1 MLSAKYAAL
10 VFGVMFIALAFNAS
24 AQWSPGG
31 AMVYMGDLNLLAS
44 SASSGKAVQAPEGS
58 PEVLAAT
65 NNSSLSNSSVNVTS
79 MDSSNVVSPMTQAS
93 DTTAVNSAAVK
104 PLACAVES
112 PGKKILDLSGYSR
125 DRADKNL
132 AGYTNIM
139 YPISG
144 SRGST
149 TSTAGGASGCGGCS

>member
-10 VFGVMFIALAFNAS
+10 ALGVMFIALAFNAS

-31 AMVYMGDLNLLAS
+31 AMVYMGDLNLPAS
-44 SASSGKAVQAPEGS
+44 SASSGKAVQALGGS
-58 PEVLAAT
+58 QGIQAAT
-65 NNSSLSNSSVNVTS
+65 NNSSMSNSSLNN
-79 MDSSNVVSPMTQAS
+79 SSING
-93 DTTAVNSAAVK
+93 TTIDNSALVGPPIVVPGTATS
-104 PLACAVES
+104 ES
-112 PGKKILDLSGYSR
+112 SGKKILDLSGYSR
-125 DRADKNL
+125 DRTNKNL

-149 TSTAGGASGCGGCS
+149 TSTAGGGGGCGGCS